1 MKSFP
6 VIRYHTFTTVL
17 SAFPIVSLYIMV
29 ALTVISFY
37 TIPISGQ
44 PTPPTES
51 LRVTYWTDMAAD
63 STIPFYT
70 RIAGIDSLLQRNTE
84 NSPQLLYKKAKLLT
98 ANLMYAKSIDVY
110 EKLWD
115 YAADMST
122 REKLNLLRDW
132 SIAMGMAGRSS
143 GAAQKAIEI
152 IRMPKPDSLKVLE
165 VDAYVMLAFSKM
177 ELDIVDNSDKEL
189 NTAQKILDTY
199 NKVASEKDKREMELT
214 LIRAKVTFLIM
225 KGKHKE
231 ALKLMKRAF
240 ELADDEITTL
250 NLNGYVADI
259 YLGAG
264 DYEAAERYYKK
275 ILNTDHSYHNRAV
288 MVCNYMHLLVS
299 QHRYTDALE
308 LLDNN
313 LEQIPRHVNDMVT
326 TNLMANKSQALA
338 GLGRYEEAYE
348 LMKSSK
354 AMRDSLNTAFMA
366 GDRLAI
372 SELEL
377 ETQQKE
383 IALSEADNLKKYLWI
398 VIAILSATCGLCI
411 WTIIKWRREK
421 RINNSSAKILEEAQL
436 AHQHQIESKNDR
448 INSQSRELTSHAL
461 QLAQVNEL
469 TNEILSMTE
478 AKEESTAMR
487 LRKIQDR
494 IKQYEMQ
501 DNMWEIFTT
510 YFEQIHP
517 EFFKTLYRLH
527 PDLSPN
533 EVRMCAYV
541 MLNLTTKEIA
551 SLTNRSART
560 VETVKY
566 RLHKKLGLEEETT
579 VAYLN
584 RISPS

>member
-1 MKSFP
+1 MKSFR
-6 VIRYHTFTTVL
+6 VTTYHNFTILL
-17 SAFPIVSLYIMV
+17 SAFPIESLSLIV
-29 ALTVISFY
+29 ALTVIFFY
-37 TIPISGQ
+37 TIPISGK
-44 PTPPTES
+44 TTSPTES
-51 LRVTYWTDMAAD
+51 LRVTYWTDMASD
-63 STIPFYT
+63 STIPFNL
-70 RIAGIDSLLQRNTE
+70 RIAGIDSLLQRNTD

-98 ANLMYAKSIDVY
+98 ANLMYSKSIEVY
-110 EKLWD
+110 EKLWN
-115 YAADMST
+115 YAADMSI

-177 ELDIVDNSDKEL
+177 ELDIVDNAYKEL
-189 NTAQKILDTY
+189 NMAQKILDNY
-199 NKVASEKDKREMELT
+199 NRVASEEDTREMELT
-214 LIRAKVTFLIM
+214 LIRAKVTFLTE

-240 ELADDEITTL
+240 ELADDEITII

-275 ILNTDHSYHNRAV
+275 ILNTDHAYHNRAV

-308 LLDNN
+308 LLDSNIN
-313 LEQIPRHVNDMVT
+313 RIPHHVNDMVT
-326 TNLMANKSQALA
+326 TNLIANKSEALA

-348 LMKSSK
+348 LMRSSK

-383 IALSEADNLKKYLWI
+383 KALSDAVNLKKYLWI
-398 VIAILSATCGLCI
+398 IIAVLSATCALCI
-411 WTIIKWRREK
+411 WTIIKWRQEK
-421 RINNSSAKILEEAQL
+421 KINYSSAKIMEEAQL
-436 AHQHQIESKNDR
+436 THQHQMESKDDQL
-448 INSQSRELTSHAL
+448 NSQSRELTSHTL

-478 AKEESTAMR
+478 AKEESSAMR

-494 IKQYEMQ
+494 IKQYKMQ
-501 DNMWEIFTT
+501 DNMWEIFKT

-551 SLTNRSART
+551 SLSNRSVRT

-584 RISPS
+584 RIFPS